1 MVQARCRNQFRFSK
15 SWEAPSSERRL
26 KAGKTPDMVRKPFQF
41 YRAPIMN
48 VQSRTTM
55 TIKEAYQY
63 ITSLEPM
70 ERTHKLRAF
79 NDEKEAKKFKAQ
91 NFDFALFSGTF
102 RQRKA
107 EALSEHSGLI
117 CLDFDHV
124 GNHRQRWALREKLLK
139 DPYFKTELLFTSPS
153 GDGLKWI
160 VSIDIDRH
168 DHLTWFIALQNY
180 IRHTYGVEADK
191 ACKDV
196 CRACFLPHDA
206 SCYVNPIILQEP
218 DVCPF

>member
-1 MVQARCRNQFRFSK
+1 MGKVLESK
-15 SWEAPSSERRL
+15 
-26 KAGKTPDMVRKPFQF
+26 FQF
-41 YRAPIMN
+41 YRAPITT

-63 ITSLEPM
+63 ITSLEAM
-70 ERTHKLRAF
+70 ERTHKLRAIE
-79 NDEKEAKKFKAQ
+79 DEKKRKAYKAQ
-91 NFDFALFSGTF
+91 AFDFVLFSGTF

-107 EALSEHSGLI
+107 EALIEHSGLI

-124 GNHRQRWALREKLLK
+124 GNDRQRWALREQLLK
-139 DPYFKTELLFTSPS
+139 DPYFKTQLLFTSPS
-153 GDGLKWI
+153 GDGLKWVI
-160 VSIDIDRH
+160 AIDIEKH

-180 IRHTYGVEADK
+180 IRITYQKEIDK

-196 CRACFLPHDA
+196 CRSCFLPHDA
-206 SCYVNPIILQEP
+206 SCYVNPIIFNEP